1 MLILFNSVILMF
13 QPLIFAG
20 VFPPRRPVA
29 MRVANRLL
37 KLKAVADGAMF
48 KASNSIG
55 LGAPVN
61 GVEPVSVDAMAFFL
75 DSVFQAMESGEGT
88 SRVHHCRG
96 QYDSFSVD
104 SPFLEVKSNNDP
116 AGPVELQYGQLV

>member
-1 MLILFNSVILMF
+1 MIILFNSVISMF

-37 KLKAVADGAMF
+37 KLKAVADVAMF

-61 GVEPVSVDAMAFFL
+61 GVFC
-75 DSVFQAMESGEGT
+75 G
-88 SRVHHCRG
+88 
-96 QYDSFSVD
+96 
-104 SPFLEVKSNNDP
+104 
-116 AGPVELQYGQLV
+116 